1 MGGMGGDPGS
11 WLDFEDVERWAAEA
25 RVRDAVDARQRE
37 RWLRRQAEDEAAFA
51 GLLLSL
57 AERRVAV
64 IATTTGGRHH
74 VGRIEAV
81 GSDFAAVGVAGGR
94 ITMVSL
100 AAVAAVKVADAA
112 ERRRHQ
118 DHRRSEPAAD
128 ARPENDARPVGVA
141 MADVIGHA
149 VERRPRVQVF
159 AGGAQLGGELRAVG
173 ADVVTLHT
181 DGDPPGLLYV
191 RLASVSEFS
200 FLDSG

>member
-1 MGGMGGDPGS
+1 
-11 WLDFEDVERWAAEA
+11 
-25 RVRDAVDARQRE
+25 VR
-37 RWLRRQAEDEAAFA
+37 
-51 GLLLSL
+51 
-57 AERRVAV
+57 
-64 IATTTGGRHH
+64 
-74 VGRIEAV
+74 
-81 GSDFAAVGVAGGR
+81 
-94 ITMVSL
+94 
-100 AAVAAVKVADAA
+100 VADAA

-128 ARPENDARPVGVA
+128 ARPENDDRTVGVA

-159 AGGAQLGGELRAVG
+159 AGSAQLGGELRALG